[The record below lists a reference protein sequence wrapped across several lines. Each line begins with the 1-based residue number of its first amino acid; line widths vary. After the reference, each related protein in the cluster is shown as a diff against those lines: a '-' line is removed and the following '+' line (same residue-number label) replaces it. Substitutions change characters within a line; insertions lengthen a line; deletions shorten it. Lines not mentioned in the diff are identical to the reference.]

1 MPRHKPKKNGFPLPD
16 IPEANFS
23 PAELESWTELVR
35 QIRKAG
41 TETATPVEAVVLAA
55 KQRAR
60 LEAIRSAVSEL
71 PTFVVRG
78 SLGQQTLHPLVK
90 ELRALESAYAATI
103 GRLLLTTRAA
113 LSGANRLAK
122 PSEGPTAQ
130 DSGESTGILRLM
142 KASGE

>member
-1 MPRHKPKKNGFPLPD
+1 LPEV
-16 IPEANFS
+16 PEANFT
-23 PAELESWTELVR
+23 PAELESYSELVR

-41 TETATPVEAVVLAA
+41 TETATPVEAVILAA

-60 LEAIRSAVSEL
+60 MEAIRQRVAGL
-71 PTFVVRG
+71 PDIVVRG

-90 ELRALESAYAATI
+90 ELRVLEVAYSGSI

-113 LSGANRLAK
+113 LSGSSRRAG
-122 PSEGPTAQ
+122 PSEGPSAE
-130 DSGESTGILRLM
+130 DAGETTGILRLM